1 MSRTDERYA
10 AQPHRGRRAETP
22 AHIPGPGWKDIGW
35 RLYRSVARDRVLFTS
50 AAASFYLLLALVPA
64 LNAFVSIYGLFN
76 DTRSVLDH
84 VDLLAGIIPP
94 GALEVVRD
102 QLTRL
107 AGQSS
112 GGLGLSL
119 LLSVAVA
126 LWGSSAGVKA
136 MFEAMNIAY
145 HEQER
150 RSFVA
155 FNGLALLFALAGAIA
170 ALLVIAVVLVVP
182 ALVAY
187 IPSSDGLGWT
197 ARLAAYAVMALVLWL
212 SVTALYRWGPSREQA
227 KWRWITPGSVF
238 SALLLSGGT
247 VMFSWY
253 VSNFSD
259 DSAAYG
265 SLGAVIGLMIWLWI
279 STTIIIL
286 GAELNS
292 EIEHQTAWDSTTG
305 PAKPLG
311 ERGAH
316 MADTVGRVWP
326 PDREAVEIQEPRERR
341 KLPLAALG
349 ILLPAALAARLRARR
364 KNKTPERRTHIGG
377 PEP

>member
-1 MSRTDERYA
+1 MIDERYA
-10 AQPHRGRRAETP
+10 AQSRRGRAADAP
-22 AHIPGPGWKDIGW
+22 GQIPQPGWKDIGW
-35 RLYRSVARDRVLFTS
+35 RLFQSIGRDRVLFTS
-50 AAASFYLLLALVPA
+50 AAVSFYILLALVPT

-76 DTRSVLDH
+76 DATSVLDH
-84 VDLLAGIIPP
+84 VDLLAGVVPP
-94 GALEVVRD
+94 GALGVVRD

-107 AGQSS
+107 AEQSR

-119 LLSVAVA
+119 LFSIGVA

-145 HEQER
+145 HEQEN
-150 RSFVA
+150 RSFIA

-170 ALLVIAVVLVVP
+170 ALLVIAVLLVVP
-182 ALVAY
+182 SLVAFT
-187 IPSSDGLGWT
+187 PWSEGMGWT
-197 ARLAAYAVMALVLWL
+197 ARLAAYAAMVLVLW
-212 SVTALYRWGPSREQA
+212 VGVAALYRWGPSREQA

-238 SALLLSGGT
+238 SALLLSGGS
-247 VMFSWY
+247 VVFSWY

-279 STTIIIL
+279 STTIVIL

-292 EIEHQTAWDSTTG
+292 EVEHQTARDSTTG
-305 PAKPLG
+305 PAEPLG
-311 ERGAH
+311 ERGAR

-326 PDREAVEIQEPRERR
+326 PDREAVEIPEPRDRR
-341 KLPLAALG
+341 KVTPLAIG
-349 ILLPAALAARLRARR
+349 ILLPTVLVALLKARGKSETSPPPADPKGFTRS
-364 KNKTPERRTHIGG
+364 
-377 PEP
+377 

>member
-1 MSRTDERYA
+1 MRTTDEQYA
-10 AQPHRGRRAETP
+10 AQPRRGRRADFP
-22 AHIPGPGWKDIGW
+22 DQIPLSGWKDIGW
-35 RLYRSVARDRVLFTS
+35 RLYQAIGRDRVLFTS
-50 AAASFYLLLALVPA
+50 AAASFYILLALVPT

-84 VDLLAGIIPP
+84 LDLLAGIAPP

-112 GGLGLSL
+112 GGMGLSL
-119 LLSVAVA
+119 LFSVAVA

-150 RSFVA
+150 RSVIA
-155 FNGLALLFALAGAIA
+155 FNGLALLFALAGATA

-182 ALVAY
+182 AMVAY
-187 IPSSDGLGWT
+187 IPWSAGLGWT
-197 ARLAAYAVMALVLWL
+197 APLAAYAVMALVLL
-212 SVTALYRWGPSREQA
+212 ACVTALYRWGPSREQA

-238 SALLLSGGT
+238 SAVLLSGGS

-265 SLGAVIGLMIWLWI
+265 SLGAVIGLMIWLWT

-292 EIEHQTAWDSTTG
+292 EIEHQTARDSTTG
-305 PAKPLG
+305 PAEPLG

-326 PDREAVEIQEPRERR
+326 PVREAVEIPEQRERR
-341 KLPLAALG
+341 KFPLAALG
-349 ILLPAALAARLRARR
+349 ILLPAALAARLTARR
-364 KNKTPERRTHIGG
+364 KTTRP
-377 PEP
+377 

>member
-10 AQPHRGRRAETP
+10 AQPHRGRRADSP

-35 RLYRSVARDRVLFTS
+35 RLYRSVARDRILFTS
-50 AAASFYLLLALVPA
+50 AAASFYLLLALVPT

-76 DTRSVLDH
+76 NTRSVLEH
-84 VDLLAGIIPP
+84 VDLLAGVIPP

-112 GGLGLSL
+112 SGLGLSL
-119 LLSVAVA
+119 LFSIAVA

-150 RSFVA
+150 RSFIA
-155 FNGLALLFALAGAIA
+155 FNGLALLFSLAGAMA

-182 ALVAY
+182 AMGAY
-187 IPSSDGLGWT
+187 IPWSEGLGWT
-197 ARLAAYAVMALVLWL
+197 ARLTAYAVMALVLWL

-238 SALLLSGGT
+238 SALLLSGGS
-247 VMFSWY
+247 VVFSWY

-259 DSAAYG
+259 DSATYG
-265 SLGAVIGLMIWLWI
+265 SLGAVIGLIIWLWI

-292 EIEHQTAWDSTTG
+292 EIEHQTARDSTTG

-326 PDREAVEIQEPRERR
+326 RDRDAIEIQKPRERR
-341 KLPLAALG
+341 RFPVAALG
-349 ILLPAALAARLRARR
+349 ILLPAALAARLTVR
-364 KNKTPERRTHIGG
+364 KKVKTPETRAHTRGID
-377 PEP
+377 P

>member
-1 MSRTDERYA
+1 MSRTDEQYA
-10 AQPHRGRRAETP
+10 AQPHRGRRAEFP
-22 AHIPGPGWKDIGW
+22 VHIPGPGWKDIGW
-35 RLYRSVARDRVLFTS
+35 RVYQSVARDRVLFTA
-50 AAASFYLLLALVPA
+50 AAASFYILLALVPT

-94 GALEVVRD
+94 GALDVVRD

-119 LLSVAVA
+119 LFSVAVA

-150 RSFVA
+150 RSFIA
-155 FNGLALLFALAGAIA
+155 FNGLALLFALASAIG
-170 ALLVIAVVLVVP
+170 ALLVVAIVLVVP

-187 IPSSDGLGWT
+187 IPWSESLGWT

-212 SVTALYRWGPSREQA
+212 GVTALYRWGPSREQA

-238 SALLLSGGT
+238 AALLLSGGS
-247 VMFSWY
+247 VAFSWY

-292 EIEHQTAWDSTTG
+292 EIEHQTARDSTTG
-305 PAKPLG
+305 PAEPLG
-311 ERGAH
+311 ERGAQ

-326 PDREAVEIQEPRERR
+326 PDREAAEIPEPRKRR
-341 KLPLAALG
+341 KFPLAALG
-349 ILLPAALAARLRARR
+349 VLVPATLAARLTARR
-364 KNKTPERRTHIGG
+364 KGQDAGNADPYRG
-377 PEP
+377 P